1 MFGTGPKGHRETI
14 SPSAGR
20 SLLVFHEKTE
30 SGGSQ
35 YWLATLWY
43 FASASQHELESDS
56 SRVKRCRGVLA
67 VPQVPSH
74 QKKPAPTAQ
83 LRFWQNPASPPPPL
97 GLLYRVSAS
106 FLSYSTYC
114 CIMALKL
121 ANSASSGSCSSVESL
136 RLPPVCCSGA
146 AIFFEVR
153 DIVPSTFCGV

>member
-43 FASASQHELESDS
+43 FASASQHESDS
-56 SRVKRCRGVLA
+56 SRVKRCRGVLR

-106 FLSYSTYC
+106 FLSYS
-114 CIMALKL
+114 
-121 ANSASSGSCSSVESL
+121 ASSGSCSSVESL

>member
-43 FASASQHELESDS
+43 FASASQHKLESDS

-83 LRFWQNPASPPPPL
+83 LRFWQNPASPPPPP
-97 GLLYRVSAS
+97 GLLYRVSANLN
-106 FLSYSTYC
+106 FLSYYSTYC
-114 CIMALKL
+114 YIMALKL
-121 ANSASSGSCSSVESL
+121 ANSASSGSCSSVGSL
-136 RLPPVCCSGA
+136 TLPPVCCSGA
-146 AIFFEVR
+146 ANFF
-153 DIVPSTFCGV
+153 

>member
-67 VPQVPSH
+67 VPH
-74 QKKPAPTAQ
+74 
-83 LRFWQNPASPPPPL
+83 
-97 GLLYRVSAS
+97 GRVV
-106 FLSYSTYC
+106 LTGTG
-114 CIMALKL
+114 
-121 ANSASSGSCSSVESL
+121 SGFHFIERL
-136 RLPPVCCSGA
+136 RLAKAGFVSPLEYPRVLASVVLA
-146 AIFFEVR
+146 LAYA
-153 DIVPSTFCGV
+153 

>member
-1 MFGTGPKGHRETI
+1 
-14 SPSAGR
+14 
-20 SLLVFHEKTE
+20 
-30 SGGSQ
+30 
-35 YWLATLWY
+35 LATLWY
-43 FASASQHELESDS
+43 FASASQHESDS
-56 SRVKRCRGVLA
+56 SRVKRCRGVLR

-136 RLPPVCCSGA
+136 RLPPVCCIINLNLKNQCQWQSRSPYLPLFRRRNRGDKYHDSRTSNLNKIPNNLVYQGRELA
-146 AIFFEVR
+146 G
-153 DIVPSTFCGV
+153 PG

>member
-1 MFGTGPKGHRETI
+1 MIMFGTGPKGHRETI

-97 GLLYRVSAS
+97 GLLCRVSAN
-106 FLSYSTYC
+106 FLSYYSTYC
-114 CIMALKL
+114 YIMALKL
-121 ANSASSGSCSSVESL
+121 ANSASSGSCSSVRSL
-136 RLPPVCCSGA
+136 TLPPVCCSGA
-146 AIFFEVR
+146 ANFF
-153 DIVPSTFCGV
+153 